1 MKLKRSTVL
10 LVGVALLMGAGVLI
24 AESRSGNESQ
34 TAAVDSSGEPIF
46 PFAET
51 AVTQLRVER
60 DGETLAFTRDDSG
73 NWQMAEPEV
82 GPAEPAAVAY
92 LLSRL
97 NTDAPLQTVTM
108 APDALADFGLDTPA
122 GTAVVTLEDGT
133 EHRLMLGG
141 EDFSGSARY
150 AVIDP
155 GTWPPPADAEDISV
169 LVVSADVAN
178 GINRPLEEWKLP
190 AEATTG
196 AEATLDNSAP
206 EAAEESAAEAAP
218 AEPSEPGEAAEDNGA
233 VGAPDPPVVGEPA
246 PESESPAEPTPE
258 DPAPETEAEAT
269 PE

>member
-10 LVGVALLMGAGVLI
+10 LVGVALLI

-150 AVIDP
+150 AGIDP

-190 AEATTG
+190 